1 MNTFTKKILAVTV
14 LVSVV
19 VEAWADR
26 GVGRKTKNKISL
38 NITAPNNNLRNSLA
52 FNIKSGLAYK
62 GSLLN
67 SRQTVGSSVMNNSL
81 ITYQKGAT
89 TYIIPYK
96 SKITVPDI
104 QPGYTGM
111 KIIIR
116 KK

>member
-1 MNTFTKKILAVTV
+1 MNTFTKKLLAVTI
-14 LVSVV
+14 LFSVV
-19 VEAWADR
+19 AEALADR
-26 GVGRKTKNKISL
+26 GVGRKNKSKATL
-38 NITAPNNNLRNSLA
+38 NITNPANIKNSLA
-52 FNIKSGLAYK
+52 FNIKTGLSYK

-67 SRQTVGSSVMNNSL
+67 SKKTIGNSVMSNTL
-81 ITYQKGAT
+81 VTFQKGNT

-96 SKITVPDI
+96 TKLTVPDI